1 MAAPKAL
8 VALSG
13 GVDSAVAAIL
23 MQEQGYDLIGVTMR
37 LWPKSRCCDEKDIE
51 DAAEVCARL
60 QIPYQVLDYREAFR
74 QQVVD
79 VFVAEYQAG
88 RTPNPCARCNQF
100 LKFDALLEEGKK
112 LGASIL
118 ATGHYA
124 RLLETESGTA
134 LLRGEDA
141 GKDQSYFLFALG
153 AGLLPQLR
161 FPVGAMHK
169 DMVRALARQHGLPVA
184 AKQDSQDICFVPDG
198 DYRRFLAD
206 YAGLDLEQEGEM
218 VDSSGQVIGQHSGVL
233 NFTVGQRKGLG
244 GGSGQPRYVLALD
257 PVRNQV
263 RVGSEKELYQTRAYL
278 QDCNWL
284 LPLDAAREHPVTV
297 KLRYRSRPE
306 PGILCLKEQGRAE
319 IHFPEGQRAITPG
332 QAAVCYAGER
342 LLGGGWICTAEKPA

>member
-60 QIPYQVLDYREAFR
+60 NIPYQVLDYREAFR

-100 LKFDALLEEGKK
+100 LKFDALFEEGKK
-112 LGASIL
+112 LGATIL
-118 ATGHYA
+118 GTGHYA
-124 RLLETESGTA
+124 RLQETPSGMS

-141 GKDQSYFLFALG
+141 AKDQSYFLFALN
-153 AGLLPQLR
+153 AGLLPQLC
-161 FPVGAMHK
+161 FPVGEMNK
-169 DMVRALARQHGLPVA
+169 DAVRAIARRHGLPVA

-206 YAGLDLEQEGEM
+206 YAGLDMEQEGEM
-218 VDSSGQVIGQHSGVL
+218 VDSSGQVIGHHSGTL

-244 GGSGQPRYVLALD
+244 GGNGQPRYVLALD

-263 RVGSEKELYQTRAYL
+263 RVGSENELYQPQAYL

-284 LPLDAAREHPVTV
+284 TPLSASDEHPVTV

-306 PGILCLKEQGRAE
+306 PGLLLLKEDGRAE
-319 IHFPEGQRAITPG
+319 IRFHEAQRAITPG
-332 QAAVCYAGER
+332 QAAVCYQGER
-342 LLGGGWICTAEKPA
+342 LIGGGWISSAHGV

>member
-60 QIPYQVLDYREAFR
+60 NIPYQVLDYREAFR

-100 LKFDALLEEGKK
+100 LKFEALLQEGKK
-112 LGASIL
+112 LGATVL

-124 RLLETESGTA
+124 RLQDSLSGTA
-134 LLRGEDA
+134 LLRGQDND
-141 GKDQSYFLFALG
+141 KDQSYFLFAL
-153 AGLLPQLR
+153 AADLLPQLR
-161 FPVGAMHK
+161 FPVGAMCK
-169 DMVRALARQHGLPVA
+169 DEVRALARKHGLPVA
-184 AKQDSQDICFVPDG
+184 TKQDSQDICFVPDG
-198 DYRRFLAD
+198 NYRSFLAD
-206 YAGLDLEQEGEM
+206 YAGLDMEQTGEM
-218 VDSSGQVIGQHSGVL
+218 VDRSGQVVGQHPGTL

-244 GGSGQPRYVLALD
+244 GGSDQPRYVLALD
-257 PVRNQV
+257 PTHN
-263 RVGSEKELYQTRAYL
+263 RVIVGGEAELYQRSAFL
-278 QDCNWL
+278 KECNWL
-284 LPLDAAREHPVTV
+284 ATLSPEENHPVQV
-297 KLRYRSRPE
+297 KLRYRSRAE
-306 PGILCLKEQGRAE
+306 PGSLRLLADGQAE
-319 IHFPEGQRAITPG
+319 ITFPESQRAITPG
-332 QAAVCYAGER
+332 QAAVCYQGER
-342 LLGGGWICTAEKPA
+342 LLGGGWITERT

>member
-51 DAAEVCARL
+51 DAAEVCAQL

-100 LKFDALLEEGKK
+100 LKFDALLKEGEK
-112 LGASIL
+112 LGTDIL
-118 ATGHYA
+118 ATGHYV
-124 RLLETESGTA
+124 RILETVSGTA

-141 GKDQSYFLFALG
+141 AKDQSYFLFALQ
-153 AGLLPQLR
+153 AGLLPHLR
-161 FPVGAMHK
+161 FPVGGMNK
-169 DMVRALARQHGLPVA
+169 DAVRAIARKHGLPVA

-206 YAGLDLEQEGEM
+206 YAGLDMAQEGEM
-218 VDSSGQVIGQHSGVL
+218 VDSRGQIVGHHPGTL

-263 RVGSEKELYQTRAYL
+263 VVGDEKELYQPRVYL
-278 QDCNWL
+278 KDCNWL
-284 LPLDAAREHPVTV
+284 MPLSPSEDIAVTV
-297 KLRYRSRPE
+297 KLRYRSNAE
-306 PGILCLKEQGRAE
+306 PGLLRLGADGRAE
-319 IHFPEGQRAITPG
+319 ITFQEAQRAVTPG
-332 QAAVCYAGER
+332 QAAVCYQGAR
-342 LLGGGWICTAEKPA
+342 LMGGGWIRSSLDAG